1 MKKIIKILG
10 NSIGII
16 FNKEEAKCYSIKPKD
31 IVDIELTKYDKTKK
45 QYTQE
50 EFNKR
55 YKIK

>member
-31 IVDIELTKYDKTKK
+31 IVDIELTKYDKQKEQLK
-45 QYTQE
+45 
-50 EFNKR
+50 EFTAKT
-55 YKIK
+55 